1 MSLSLKDLPTIQ
13 DVINAVDEKYP
24 NWIICFLDDYSS
36 DYPHLK
42 SNWQYLTNISNKQM
56 QKIVIIDKYS
66 LKDEDETQ
74 FTFCEILTLAGFVI
88 RTKNELIP
96 CSKCKVKAIPTEFVY
111 NKMKEIGKN
120 VPETWS
126 DHCSSC

>member
-1 MSLSLKDLPTIQ
+1 MSVSLRDLPTIQ
-13 DVINAVDEKYP
+13 DVINHVNEKYP
-24 NWIICFLDDYSS
+24 NWIIGFLDDYST

-42 SNWQYLTNISNKQM
+42 NNWMYLANMNKQQM
-56 QKIVIIDKYS
+56 QKIIIIDKYS
-66 LKDEDETQ
+66 MKEEDETQ
-74 FTFCEILTLAGFVI
+74 FTFCEILSFAGFVI

-96 CSKCKVKAIPTEFVY
+96 CSRCKVKAIPTELVY

-120 VPETWS
+120 VPETWM